1 VTEALAYTKPLP
13 GSTVVQVVTFLGW
26 WLGGWPGAIVATVM
40 FLLPAFA
47 IMTVAAAVVLAVPDA
62 LMVRSGLTGLQ
73 VAVVGILAAAMWRL
87 ARSEAGSVPLM
98 MVLIAAF
105 AIGLLV
111 NAALI
116 AWRFTRSTAT
126 PIAPATPTN

>member
-1 VTEALAYTKPLP
+1 MAAW
-13 GSTVVQVVTFLGW
+13 GW
-26 WLGGWPGAIVATVM
+26 LGAIVATVM

-47 IMTVAAAVVLAVPDA
+47 IMTVAAAVMLALPDA
-62 LMVRSGLTGLQ
+62 LMVRSGITGLQ

-105 AIGLLV
+105 AIGLFV
-111 NAALI
+111 NVALI
-116 AWRFTRSTAT
+116 VGVAGAIGVAFDRVKRYA
-126 PIAPATPTN
+126 